1 MKYFTLSSR
10 TLPLTV
16 SNRLGPLL
24 NVLKLRK
31 SQDGLESL
39 SDTLGTS
46 VPTTPLTPL
55 TPTMPLTSSIAMQAS
70 PVYSLGS
77 TSPSSCVTLN
87 ILAEP
92 PPGTPIRADIVLIH
106 GLHGSLINTWK
117 QGLWQNERHPVEF
130 DRPPRPPVRPPKRPR
145 HSRSAAIH
153 PAPREKRAKFTSC
166 RRETEKEDEAHND
179 GAWELPQMQQACEQ
193 KPPHANA
200 SDSDE
205 AEG

>member
-55 TPTMPLTSSIAMQAS
+55 TPTMPLTSSIAMQYP
-70 PVYSLGS
+70 PVYS
-77 TSPSSCVTLN
+77 SPSSCVTLN
-87 ILAEP
+87 ILAQP

-166 RRETEKEDEAHND
+166 RRETEKEQEAHND
-179 GAWELPQMQQACEQ
+179 SAWELPQMQQAFEQ
-193 KPPHANA
+193 KSSHSNA
-200 SDSDE
+200 SDTDDG
-205 AEG
+205 EG

>member
-1 MKYFTLSSR
+1 M
-10 TLPLTV
+10 TV

-39 SDTLGTS
+39 SDTLGAS
-46 VPTTPLTPL
+46 APPTPLTPLTPL
-55 TPTMPLTSSIAMQAS
+55 TPTTPLSPNIGMQNA

-77 TSPSSCVTLN
+77 SGAASCVTLN
-87 ILAEP
+87 ILAAP

-166 RRETEKEDEAHND
+166 KREAEKEDEAHGD
-179 GAWELPQMQQACEQ
+179 AAWELPQMQQKEQ
-193 KPPHANA
+193 QRTQTNA
-200 SDSDE
+200 ADTDDS
-205 AEG
+205 EG

>member
-1 MKYFTLSSR
+1 M
-10 TLPLTV
+10 
-16 SNRLGPLL
+16 
-24 NVLKLRK
+24 LKLRK
-31 SQDGLESL
+31 SQDDLESL
-39 SDTLGTS
+39 SDTLGPS
-46 VPTTPLTPL
+46 VSPLTPLTPL
-55 TPTMPLTSSIAMQAS
+55 TPTMPSTPLS
-70 PVYSLGS
+70 PSLIMHSPPAFSLGS
-77 TSPSSCVTLN
+77 SGAASCVTLN

-106 GLHGSLINTWK
+106 GLHGSLMNTWK

-166 RRETEKEDEAHND
+166 RREAEKQEEEQEEEDV
-179 GAWELPQMQQACEQ
+179 AWELPQMQQREDQ
-193 KPPHANA
+193 QQRQPTNA
-200 SDSDE
+200 ADTDD